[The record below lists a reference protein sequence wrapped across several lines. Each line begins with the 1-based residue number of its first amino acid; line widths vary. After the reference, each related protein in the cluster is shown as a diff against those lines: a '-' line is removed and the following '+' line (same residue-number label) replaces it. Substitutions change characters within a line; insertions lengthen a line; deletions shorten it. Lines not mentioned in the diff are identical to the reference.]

1 MGLCNVYNFSNN
13 RTVKLSDSYS
23 VQVKLTDLDMAKFKS
38 VVGKYSW
45 ATDDILT
52 LPECVSV
59 TIPEVSLKAETYKYG
74 NNSKVYVYPDYEKP
88 DDLKIELIE
97 HVVERYT
104 DTNTKYIGVVEL
116 LVNIFLS
123 KLFDAA
129 TYSYKLTDY
138 IPELRIIVHTND
150 FTDRVCYYT
159 FKNLKLSTY
168 SKYTLDYSSSDLCK
182 WSLVFSYQAYTQEF
196 KPNAILAA
204 NDLFGEN
211 KSISMFSDHEEA
223 PVIAEPAEEI
233 ITPSE
238 ATATLERPADEPT
251 PVDTETAENNTEAID
266 TPVNQN
272 DNTDKIDEL
281 AYQMMRGNLGNGK
294 TRKENAKTAG
304 YSDEEIAAAQAIVNQ
319 KDWNALRDR
328 HNARMDAQAEVVTAS
343 NSNKVETTEP
353 SVTTPSKAVETTPV
367 NTDALANAATL
378 ANAKDLT
385 AANEGTSTVMKSDTG
400 KDNKLT
406 AGSDDRIDELA
417 YQMMRGTY
425 DNGNPRIKKTLA
437 ADYTNEERKA
447 AQKIVNKKEWNAL
460 KDRHDARVAAENE
473 RKTEALAN
481 ANNGLTREPVKEET
495 TPVVATTNNLGG
507 DSADAAYKAALA
519 KASETKPKENTVLA
533 SATPTQKSDTQ
544 EKKTNTE
551 SISTKTTKTKEDGKT
566 VTTTT
571 TVAQFKGFDADREKK
586 IGEYA
591 AKRYKEEL
599 AKGNVKNTQ
608 MLIEKIDMEARNAYA
623 QGKL

>member
-1 MGLCNVYNFSNN
+1 M
-13 RTVKLSDSYS
+13 
-23 VQVKLTDLDMAKFKS
+23 
-38 VVGKYSW
+38 
-45 ATDDILT
+45 
-52 LPECVSV
+52 
-59 TIPEVSLKAETYKYG
+59 
-74 NNSKVYVYPDYEKP
+74 
-88 DDLKIELIE
+88 
-97 HVVERYT
+97 
-104 DTNTKYIGVVEL
+104 
-116 LVNIFLS
+116 
-123 KLFDAA
+123 
-129 TYSYKLTDY
+129 
-138 IPELRIIVHTND
+138 
-150 FTDRVCYYT
+150 
-159 FKNLKLSTY
+159 
-168 SKYTLDYSSSDLCK
+168 
-182 WSLVFSYQAYTQEF
+182 
-196 KPNAILAA
+196 
-204 NDLFGEN
+204 
-211 KSISMFSDHEEA
+211 
-223 PVIAEPAEEI
+223 
-233 ITPSE
+233 
-238 ATATLERPADEPT
+238 
-251 PVDTETAENNTEAID
+251 
-266 TPVNQN
+266 
-272 DNTDKIDEL
+272 
-281 AYQMMRGNLGNGK
+281 
-294 TRKENAKTAG
+294 
-304 YSDEEIAAAQAIVNQ
+304 
-319 KDWNALRDR
+319 
-328 HNARMDAQAEVVTAS
+328 
-343 NSNKVETTEP
+343 
-353 SVTTPSKAVETTPV
+353 
-367 NTDALANAATL
+367 
-378 ANAKDLT
+378 
-385 AANEGTSTVMKSDTG
+385 
-400 KDNKLT
+400 T

-437 ADYTNEERKA
+437 VDYTNEERKA

-551 SISTKTTKTKEDGKT
+551 SISTKTTKTKEDGKI
-566 VTTTT
+566 VTTTA